1 MSMDVNTGPNRM
13 NRRDWLKLG
22 TAGVA
27 GLSGASILALA
38 SRSGAASALAES
50 GIQEVRHSADG
61 TLQLRSSVFRK
72 LGPEPRELSASGGRR
87 ATANE

>member
-1 MSMDVNTGPNRM
+1 M

-38 SRSGAASALAES
+38 SRSGAASALALS
-50 GIQEVRHSADG
+50 GIQEVRHSAQG
-61 TLQLRSSVFRK
+61 TAQLRSSVF
-72 LGPEPRELSASGGRR
+72 GDHAPRDGFDPMR
-87 ATANE
+87 